1 MWIPKSV
8 IEWFNISQNTVSA
21 LREENAALRAEYTAL
36 SKELTSTKVNLDWL
50 RMQFNQL
57 QLERTA
63 LVDKL
68 YGIKVP
74 TPELVTRL
82 PKLPSTIE
90 DFGYDDMGDEMAKR
104 LGLPTYD
111 N

>member
-8 IEWFNISQNTVSA
+8 IEWFNISQDTVTA

-36 SKELTSTKVNLDWL
+36 SKELTSTKINLDWL

-63 LVDKL
+63 LLEKA
-68 YGIKVP
+68 YNIKVP
-74 TPELVTRL
+74 TPELATR
-82 PKLPSTIE
+82 PKLPDRIE
-90 DFGYDDMGDEMAKR
+90 DFSYEDMGDDMAKKF
-104 LGLPTYD
+104 GLPTYD
-111 N
+111 S

>member
-8 IEWFNISQNTVSA
+8 IEWFNISQES
-21 LREENAALRAEYTAL
+21 LAALKTENEVLKAENKSL
-36 SKELTSTKVNLDWL
+36 SSELLSTKVNLDWL

-68 YGIKVP
+68 YGLKVP
-74 TPELVTRL
+74 TPELVTR